1 MGEPDTSVYHEK
13 KRIRACNTTESK
25 VNTRENYDMRE
36 HLLKQSSVN
45 SISLHDENFLDKSS
59 SAQPNNNKSMEISLS
74 DLENL
79 LQTYTNEATKA
90 NYAENNNMRENLMKQ
105 NSASSI
111 SRYENLMKQN
121 SASSI
126 SRYGNLMKQN
136 SASSI
141 SRYENLIKQNSA
153 NSISLCDEKYVN
165 KPSPPQQQQ
174 LSMELSLSEIE
185 VILTDVSK

>member
-1 MGEPDTSVYHEK
+1 MG
-13 KRIRACNTTESK
+13 
-25 VNTRENYDMRE
+25 
-36 HLLKQSSVN
+36 
-45 SISLHDENFLDKSS
+45 
-59 SAQPNNNKSMEISLS
+59 EISLS

-90 NYAENNNMRENLMKQ
+90 NYAVNNNMRENLMKQ

-111 SRYENLMKQN
+111 SRYENLM
-121 SASSI
+121 
-126 SRYGNLMKQN
+126 
-136 SASSI
+136 
-141 SRYENLIKQNSA
+141 KQNSA

-185 VILTDVSK
+185 VILTDVSKDINYQNNYPVEKSLYEREASIGTFAMNELSLSFGNLSCDLKVIESCYV

>member
-45 SISLHDENFLDKSS
+45 SISLHVEHYLDKSS
-59 SAQPNNNKSMEISLS
+59 SVQPNNNKSMEISLS

-121 SASSI
+121 SA
-126 SRYGNLMKQN
+126 
-136 SASSI
+136 
-141 SRYENLIKQNSA
+141 

-174 LSMELSLSEIE
+174 LSMELSYLKLKLFLQML
-185 VILTDVSK
+185 VRILIIKI